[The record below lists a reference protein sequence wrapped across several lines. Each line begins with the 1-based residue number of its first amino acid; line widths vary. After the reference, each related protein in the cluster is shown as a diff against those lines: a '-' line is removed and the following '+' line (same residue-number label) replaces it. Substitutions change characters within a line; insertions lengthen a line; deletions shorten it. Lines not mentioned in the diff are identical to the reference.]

1 MNKLYFRETDR
12 KTFTEA
18 DRDRDRQ
25 RETERDRERETDRD
39 TQRQRVSI
47 EKKTTFDRSFCQRLT

>member
-18 DRDRDRQ
+18 DRDRQIETDRQ
-25 RETERDRERETDRD
+25 TDRD